1 MEKLLERIKN
11 TRLGRL
17 DTGPGWIYVQE
28 IYRTLGWTQVQNG
41 CMSRIDTGPGLI
53 QVKD

>member
-11 TRLGRL
+11 KRLGRL

-28 IYRTLGWTQVQNG
+28 RYKTLGWTQVQNKY
-41 CMSRIDTGPGLI
+41 MSRMDTGPG
-53 QVKD
+53 